1 MRMGTELKQRL
12 MSSLQSTIGSV
23 YSLGWMS
30 AGETSTTAGDLETTA
45 AEPAQQ
51 QAQQQPEEP
60 TGPVSSQSCRRRWY
74 GCDRVRSVVA
84 IMSIMPTIQ
93 TTNAVHS

>member
-30 AGETSTTAGDLETTA
+30 ASETTA
-45 AEPAQQ
+45 TVTAEMETAGGTQDGPQTQPSLQSQ
-51 QAQQQPEEP
+51 QAQQAEEP
-60 TGPVSSQSCRRRWY
+60 TGPVSGDVRRALWADGWGR
-74 GCDRVRSVVA
+74 GRRGL
-84 IMSIMPTIQ
+84 
-93 TTNAVHS
+93 